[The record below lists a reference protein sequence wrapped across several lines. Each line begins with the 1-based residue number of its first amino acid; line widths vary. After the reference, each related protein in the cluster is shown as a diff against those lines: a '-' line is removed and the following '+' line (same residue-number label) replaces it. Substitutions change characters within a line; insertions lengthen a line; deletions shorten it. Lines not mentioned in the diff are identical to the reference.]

1 MTQRTQMEL
10 FCVAVCLVIALICAF
25 NRAPVLA
32 VVHAVAGG
40 IAWLVGF
47 GSRVESVA
55 VEAFIKRLRDV
66 SDDAE
71 NRDAVVLGTV
81 WPNVMFA
88 PILPS
93 QKCTLTLMSVV
104 FRDELSTEQWRALST
119 RLRHQPRATPWPP
132 ANG

>member
-10 FCVAVCLVIALICAF
+10 FCAAVCLVIALMCAF

-32 VVHAVAGG
+32 VVHAIAAV
-40 IAWLVGF
+40 IAWLVGL
-47 GSRVESVA
+47 GRKVESVA
-55 VEAFIKRLRDV
+55 VEAFINRLRDA
-66 SDDAE
+66 SDDAD
-71 NRDAVVLGTV
+71 NRDAMMVATV
-81 WPNVMFA
+81 WPNVIFA

-93 QKCTLTLMSVV
+93 QKCALTLMSVV
-104 FRDELSTEQWRALST
+104 FRDEFSAEQWRALST